1 MLWYRQCCLR
11 PSSVGMLGRLLL
23 LSLLSTCHFLG
34 LWASRERE
42 RLQSPPPYHRLH
54 RQQQS
59 GRWELTTGTQD
70 GFKPWPACFCSTT
83 GPICVDSVFT
93 RVRSS
98 SELKVIAMRAAFGRR
113 FNAKQFCGAKSTQ
126 KHYLMEAVCHA
137 RSKQGMSGGNGA
149 GGSA

>member
-1 MLWYRQCCLR
+1 MVPPVLPAAIVCRDVRSSASLV
-11 PSSVGMLGRLLL
+11 PSFY
-23 LSLLSTCHFLG
+23 LSLFG
-34 LWASRERE
+34 VVGVQRE
-42 RLQSPPPYHRLH
+42 RLQSPSPYHRLH